1 MREVL
6 HVMAGEI
13 SRGLVGEMGGPR
25 SELRFASESIVD
37 LLLQQLAGEV
47 VRQLRHANGGDASTE
62 QDLEQRVQ
70 KIERRLERLA
80 IAEEQGEDTEVIS
93 AKTSLP
99 NLKYAR
105 PKYKSLESVL
115 KYVEGDDDNKGLL
128 KLVIM
133 NFND

>member
-13 SRGLVGEMGGPR
+13 SRGLAGEMGGRRPEP
-25 SELRFASESIVD
+25 SFASESIVD

-47 VRQLRHANGGDASTE
+47 VRQLRRTDGGDAASE
-62 QDLEQRVQ
+62 QDLERRFQ

-80 IAEEQGEDTEVIS
+80 IAEEEGEDAEVVSTEP
-93 AKTSLP
+93 SLP
-99 NLKYAR
+99 NLKYAQ

-115 KYVEGDDDNKGLL
+115 KYVEGDDDKGVI